1 MKKKTIV
8 PAILIVIV
16 GILAGIYFGTQK
28 KSPAPEIPEVMLFDV
43 EEAANIVLDDQ
54 STKLQETRKEQE
66 ATREKANGTGETAPI
81 ETSDDLAYEQQLAK
95 ENNRPV
101 ADVTITMYAAKDCG
115 VFSAPSESGKEV
127 STLKKGDKVIV
138 SKVGDWH
145 TVELDDGEEGFVKK
159 ENLSDTMPGKDDQP
173 GKDQGESASKDKGNT
188 GNGGNQGESAS
199 KNNENGGNNGG
210 NGGNS
215 QSAPTPETPS
225 NGNGE
230 SASSQPTPAPA
241 PEPQP
246 QPAPA
251 PEQPQASSGGI
262 SDAERDALIQM
273 AIDAGATVGD
283 VTGEVGEFHIDGQT
297 SVDISGV
304 TLH

>member
-1 MKKKTIV
+1 MRKKAFL
-8 PAILIVIV
+8 AITGIVIGSV
-16 GILAGIYFGTQK
+16 IAALYFGTSK
-28 KSPAPEIPEVMLFDV
+28 KSPDPEIPEAMLFDV
-43 EEAANIVLDDQ
+43 EEAANIVLDGQ

-66 ATREKANGTGETAPI
+66 ATREKANGTGENAPI

-115 VFSAPSESGKEV
+115 VFSAPSEGGKEV
-127 STLKKGDKVIV
+127 SKLKKGDKVIV

-159 ENLSDTMPGKDDQP
+159 ENLSDTMPGKD
-173 GKDQGESASKDKGNT
+173 QGESASKDKRNT

-199 KNNENGGNNGG
+199 KNNGNNGG
-210 NGGNS
+210 NGGDS
-215 QSAPTPETPS
+215 PSA
-225 NGNGE
+225 
-230 SASSQPTPAPA
+230 
-241 PEPQP
+241 PQP
-246 QPAPA
+246 QPA

-262 SDAERDALIQM
+262 SDAERDEILRIAAEM
-273 AIDAGATVGD
+273 GSTFGD
-283 VTGEVGEFHIDGQT
+283 VTGEVGVSNFSDHELTIDT
-297 SVDISGV
+297 SGV

>member
-1 MKKKTIV
+1 MKKKTLVALGIIV
-8 PAILIVIV
+8 VV
-16 GILAGIYFGTQK
+16 GVASGIYFGTPK
-28 KSPAPEIPEVMLFDV
+28 KSPAPEIPEAMLFDV

-81 ETSDDLAYEQQLAK
+81 ETSHDLAYEQQLAK

-188 GNGGNQGESAS
+188 GNGENQGESAS
-199 KNNENGGNNGG
+199 KNNGNGGNNGG

>member
-1 MKKKTIV
+1 M
-8 PAILIVIV
+8 AITGIVIGSV
-16 GILAGIYFGTQK
+16 ISALYFGTPK
-28 KSPAPEIPEVMLFDV
+28 KSPAPEIPEAMLFDV

-66 ATREKANGTGETAPI
+66 ATREKANGIGETAPI

-115 VFSAPSESGKEV
+115 VFSAPSEGGKEI
-127 STLKKGDKVIV
+127 STLKKGDKVTV

-145 TVELDDGEEGFVKK
+145 TVKLDDGEEGFVKK

-199 KNNENGGNNGG
+199 KNNGNGGNNGG
-210 NGGNS
+210 NGEN
-215 QSAPTPETPS
+215 
-225 NGNGE
+225 
-230 SASSQPTPAPA
+230 SQPTPTPQPAPA
-241 PEPQP
+241 PEQPTQGESASTQPAPAEPQP
-246 QPAPA
+246 QPA

-262 SDAERDALIQM
+262 SDAERDEILRIAAEM
-273 AIDAGATVGD
+273 GSTFGD
-283 VTGEVGEFHIDGQT
+283 VTGEVGVSNFSDHELTIDT
-297 SVDISGV
+297 SGV